1 MNTVNNTD
9 GDQEGADA
17 RIQNESSTKSW
28 WAQNWDKVVS
38 VLLSLIVG
46 GVAGFFSA
54 ILAIQDQIHTIST
67 RVTTIE
73 TEANT
78 SWRPNID
85 KIDNIEKMH
94 DDLERVIK
102 TMQLSDEAELLLR
115 ERLQSIVE
123 DTRRRTANELR
134 EILKDNP

>member
-85 KIDNIEKMH
+85 KIDNIAVSYTH
-94 DDLERVIK
+94 
-102 TMQLSDEAELLLR
+102 LR
-115 ERLQSIVE
+115 AHE
-123 DTRRRTANELR
+123 TR
-134 EILKDNP
+134 